1 MFVDNGSKYKGG
13 FAHAVDLV
21 KFIRREFGDY
31 FTICVAG
38 YPLGHPEATSY
49 QQDLIHL
56 KEKVDAGANFI
67 ISQIVFNAVCF
78 SQFVKDCRNIDI
90 AVPILPGVMPVQS
103 YKSLERTS
111 SICHIPIPRAILD
124 AVKPIEDNDD
134 AVRNY
139 GIHQAVQMIKEMFS
153 LGCAT
158 GVHFFTLNR

>member
-1 MFVDNGSKYKGG
+1 MRADR
-13 FAHAVDLV
+13 L
-21 KFIRREFGDY
+21 
-31 FTICVAG
+31 CVASI
-38 YPLGHPEATSY
+38 LGF
-49 QQDLIHL
+49 
-56 KEKVDAGANFI
+56 KNVDAGANFI